1 MFFSKRSVSP
11 KIYALLPKR
20 FDGTLSIPKR
30 QIKKEAYLGGRI
42 FGNLQQHQQREFFC
56 LDPKTWIWHESWQDK
71 ETKKQQAFMLRYDI
85 KSDQIYKRKDN
96 DDCPH
101 LLDQQESRN
110 LQTAIAVYRTE
121 VLAKLYPNQKFF

>member
-42 FGNLQQHQQREFFC
+42 FGNLQRHQQREFFC
-56 LDPKTWIWHESWQDK
+56 LDPKTWIWHESWRDK

-85 KSDQIYKRKDN
+85 TSDQIYKRKD
-96 DDCPH
+96 DDNRPH
-101 LLDQQESRN
+101 LLGQQESLN
-110 LQTAIAVYRTE
+110 LQTAIAVYQTE
-121 VLAKLYPNQKFF
+121 VLAKLYPNQEFF